1 MAYSNDT
8 SQTHLFLTAL
18 NSFQK
23 AVRNNDVKRLCART
37 VHGWE
42 TTWEHLV
49 LLQLDCSTLVLLSA
63 T

>member
-1 MAYSNDT
+1 MAYSYDT
-8 SQTHLFLTAL
+8 SQIHLFLTAF

>member
-1 MAYSNDT
+1 MAYSYDT
-8 SQTHLFLTAL
+8 SQIHLFLTAF

-42 TTWEHLV
+42 ATWEHLV
-49 LLQLDCSTLVLLSA
+49 LLQLVRSILELLSA